1 MWPDKNC
8 PEGGFVQ
15 GASPLS
21 RPRASFESY
30 EVCNLVISQ
39 FLAEYGNEC
48 RIVTNALHLQAAV
61 VADLYMELWKIE
73 LFFTWI
79 KQNLK
84 FKTFLSTSKNA
95 VLTQIW
101 IALSVSLVLAFLSK
115 IGASMQQIL
124 RLFHLNLFNRRD
136 IESLFRLSEIEAPP
150 QLALLEKL

>member
-1 MWPDKNC
+1 M
-8 PEGGFVQ
+8 Q
-15 GASPLS
+15 S
-21 RPRASFESY
+21 
-30 EVCNLVISQ
+30 VISQ

-61 VADLYMELWKIE
+61 VADLYMERWKIE

-101 IALSVSLVLAFLSK
+101 IALSVSLCGSGISV
-115 IGASMQQIL
+115 
-124 RLFHLNLFNRRD
+124 
-136 IESLFRLSEIEAPP
+136 
-150 QLALLEKL
+150 